1 MALNGTLADLGIV
14 DLIQFPHKGRRTGEL
29 VVAGADGEAR
39 LYYNEGALC
48 HAGMGDLT
56 GMEALVSVVSW
67 EEGEFEF
74 RTGIVQE
81 QRTIDIDLHRALMLA
96 LKTRD
101 ERAETERKMKQNED
115 QSRTSETQRL
125 LEEILVSSPHLQ
137 GACLV
142 TPDGDLLAEAV
153 SDEEDP
159 AQVATLRDSILTL
172 FKRYA
177 RPGLTRTFLED
188 ERSIAGGVR
197 LEKGPIVL
205 LAATRETSMGS
216 LSLTMN
222 KLTAAVLEK
231 L

>member
-29 VVAGADGEAR
+29 VVAGTEGEAR

-48 HAGMGDLT
+48 HAGIGDVT
-56 GMEALVSVVSW
+56 GIEALVSIVSW

-74 RTGIVQE
+74 RTGIVQD

-101 ERAETERKMKQNED
+101 ERAETERKMKQHQD
-115 QSRTSETQRL
+115 RSSTSETQRL
-125 LEEILVSSPHLQ
+125 LEEIIVSSPHLQ

-142 TPDGDLLAEAV
+142 TKDGALLAEAV

-159 AQVATLRDSILTL
+159 AELAALRDSIIALY
-172 FKRYA
+172 KNYA
-177 RPGLTRTFLED
+177 RSGLTRTFLED
-188 ERSIAGGVR
+188 ERSVAHGVQ
-197 LEKGPIVL
+197 LEKGPIAL
-205 LAATRETSMGS
+205 LAATRETSMGA

-222 KLTAAVLEK
+222 KLATAILEK